1 MKCLFI
7 FNPKSGKGK
16 IVKKADKIAEKLGQ
30 SFDSVTLH
38 PSTSSQDVF
47 DQIVLR
53 QNEIDCVV
61 VAGGDG
67 TISQAVNA
75 IMHTGKKIKLGIL
88 PFGTVN
94 DVAHSLK
101 IPRNTNK
108 ALGIILKG
116 QTFLHDVIK
125 INDRYGIY
133 VFGCGVFTETSY
145 NTSQKA
151 KKSFGRVAYG
161 LHALKKLKETKNNHL
176 SCVFDG
182 EKFCQLSCFLLLS
195 NSRYVAGQKI
205 ERKAQLNDGKARVV
219 LIKSKRQKPSLK
231 DLARIVKLFLFG
243 QKNSKNVVVR
253 NIQKAQIS
261 CQEKINFNLDGEQLA
276 ADKINLC
283 IVKQG
288 LEIFAAKK

>member
-1 MKCLFI
+1 MQI
-7 FNPKSGKGK
+7 F
-16 IVKKADKIAEKLGQ
+16 E
-30 SFDSVTLH
+30 
-38 PSTSSQDVF
+38 
-47 DQIVLR
+47 
-53 QNEIDCVV
+53 
-61 VAGGDG
+61 
-67 TISQAVNA
+67 
-75 IMHTGKKIKLGIL
+75 
-88 PFGTVN
+88 
-94 DVAHSLK
+94 
-101 IPRNTNK
+101 
-108 ALGIILKG
+108 
-116 QTFLHDVIK
+116 
-125 INDRYGIY
+125 
-133 VFGCGVFTETSY
+133 
-145 NTSQKA
+145 
-151 KKSFGRVAYG
+151 
-161 LHALKKLKETKNNHL
+161 KLKETKNNHL

>member
-7 FNPKSGKGK
+7 FNPKSGKNKITKKLDK
-16 IVKKADKIAEKLGQ
+16 IVSCLKSL
-30 SFDSVTLH
+30 FDFVVVH
-38 PSTSSQDVF
+38 PSASSQD
-47 DQIVLR
+47 IVDCIISY

-125 INDRYGIY
+125 LNDRYGIY

-161 LHALKKLKETKNNHL
+161 LHALKKLKET
-176 SCVFDG
+176 
-182 EKFCQLSCFLLLS
+182 
-195 NSRYVAGQKI
+195 
-205 ERKAQLNDGKARVV
+205 RKLH
-219 LIKSKRQKPSLK
+219 
-231 DLARIVKLFLFG
+231 
-243 QKNSKNVVVR
+243 KNSKFFPLTFP
-253 NIQKAQIS
+253 I
-261 CQEKINFNLDGEQLA
+261 
-276 ADKINLC
+276 
-283 IVKQG
+283 
-288 LEIFAAKK
+288 